1 MNFNSSNEGSVNSAY
16 ELNEEFGEISRPSDS
31 VFEYSE
37 GDDVLYVTQQ
47 EIVAGNFCYNSDDSP
62 PLDIGASPSCGISAR
77 AWEPPAPDAKLIDGV
92 VGELRPEEVR
102 WFYKSCSDK
111 RWIEFSGYDSLR
123 IESKYRHSY
132 REWQYYNTT
141 FSNLENAS
149 ESYSGNTSPIDHS
162 ALPVES
168 SDSVSSRYEC
178 NEAGAAETDPEQH
191 KIVVRGGMYEV
202 DLNTCKCD
210 SIYWP
215 GRGIYLLACY
225 SLFCLFVYLFTYVQ
239 HVINYN
245 AMYTFTSQERSV

>member
-31 VFEYSE
+31 VFEYCE
-37 GDDVLYVTQQ
+37 GDDVLYVTKE
-47 EIVAGNFCYNSDDSP
+47 EIVPENFCYVGEDGP
-62 PLDIGASPSCGISAR
+62 PLDSRASLSAGILAG
-77 AWEPPAPDAKLIDGV
+77 AWEPPAPDSKFMDGV
-92 VGELRPEEVR
+92 VSELRPEEVR

-132 REWQYYNTT
+132 CEWQCYNTT
-141 FSNLENAS
+141 YSNQENTS
-149 ESYSGNTSPIDHS
+149 ESYSGNASPIDKS

-168 SDSVSSRYEC
+168 SNIVGSRYDC
-178 NEAGAAETDPEQH
+178 NEASAAETDSEQH
-191 KIVVRGGMYEV
+191 RIVVRGGMYEV

-215 GRGIYLLACY
+215 GRGIYFHACC
-225 SLFCLFVYLFTYVQ
+225 SLFCILVYLFIYLFVP
-239 HVINYN
+239 
-245 AMYTFTSQERSV
+245 FSKL